1 MKRTILTIII
11 TLVVLIGGFFIFLA
25 SGFYNISQL
34 SPHNAL
40 TKSIIG
46 LATNSSIDKRMKE
59 NVVPGNLKDTAVL
72 VLGFKNY
79 NEMCAGCHGT
89 PATKPE
95 EMPQG
100 WYPKPPM
107 LFKNAEED
115 DAQEF
120 FWITKNGIKMTSMP
134 AFQPILDDDKIWA
147 VTAFVTGKLPK
158 MTAEEYNAW
167 LKEYA
172 QPK

>member
-1 MKRTILTIII
+1 MRRTILTFII
-11 TLVVLIGGFFIFLA
+11 TLAVLIAGFYIFIT
-25 SGFYNISQL
+25 SGAYNISQL

-46 LATNSSIDKRMKE
+46 ITTHNSIEKRMKE
-59 NVVPGNLKDTAVL
+59 NVVPGNLKEPDVIA
-72 VLGFKNY
+72 LGFKNY
-79 NEMCAGCHGT
+79 NEMCSGCHGT
-89 PATKPE
+89 PGTKPE

-107 LFKNAEED
+107 LFKQSKEE

-134 AFQPILDDDKIWA
+134 AFKPILDDEKIWA
-147 VTAFVTGKLPK
+147 VIAFVTQKLPQ
-158 MTAEEYNAW
+158 MTAEEYNVW
-167 LKEYA
+167 IKKYA
-172 QPK
+172 EQK